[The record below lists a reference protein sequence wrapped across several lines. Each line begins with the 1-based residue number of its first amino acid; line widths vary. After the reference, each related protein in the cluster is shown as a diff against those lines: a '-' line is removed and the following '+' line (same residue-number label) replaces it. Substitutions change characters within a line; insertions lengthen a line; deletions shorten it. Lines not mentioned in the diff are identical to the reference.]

1 MNLDQQ
7 INLYNQVHDDKFYI
21 IRHNNRPD
29 LLLHPKINNSIKV
42 NDKSALEIII
52 QLLDIYQQLSK
63 EQQAQA
69 KVTDENIVLEA
80 SHADTE
86 TLTELTPTSD
96 GYVDISHTRYQTL
109 RQVTVKLNS
118 GIIMTCDSSKPI
130 TIKLHSEKQCRKE
143 DVSEVLAQLE
153 KETQQQADDIHYGAY

>member
-1 MNLDQQ
+1 MTLEEQ
-7 INLYNQVHDDKFYI
+7 INIYNHVHDNKFYI
-21 IRHNNRPD
+21 IKQDGYSD
-29 LLLHPKINNSIKV
+29 LLLHPDLKNSIKI

-69 KVTDENIVLEA
+69 KVNNENIVLEA
-80 SHADTE
+80 SHADTK
-86 TLTELTPTSD
+86 TLTELAPASN
-96 GYVDISHTRYQTL
+96 GYIDIAHTHHQTL
-109 RQVTVKLNS
+109 RQVTVKLKND
-118 GIIMTCDSSKPI
+118 IVMTCDSSKPI
-130 TIKLHSEKQCRKE
+130 TIKLYSEKQCQKE